1 MNTNICMH
9 VCVASA
15 NENPIQSSTTLLC
28 CSAAA
33 AAVYARQ
40 AADWIVLASNNKNM
54 PIWWYHNKCVNLKIF
69 FIKFLKISTNR
80 CRYTYSIYIILVCGA
95 AGSVVGQ
102 HLLRMHQQL
111 RWRRPNAQW
120 AIFQQRNIEKINDKK
135 CFNKF
140 EIIKCWAIS

>member
-1 MNTNICMH
+1 MR
-9 VCVASA
+9 VCVYVSVASA
-15 NENPIQSSTTLLC
+15 NENPIQSSTTLLGR
-28 CSAAA
+28 SAA

-111 RWRRPNAQW
+111 RWRRPHAQW
-120 AIFQQRNIEKINDKK
+120 AVFQPRKIENIK

-140 EIIKCWAIS
+140 EIIKCWARS